1 MSEGA
6 ARRRER
12 SLTWLLFFVIVVD
25 LIGFGMVIPIL
36 PFLSPSLGG
45 SEADIALILASYSM
59 AAAVAAPIWGRLSD
73 RLGRRRILSICLLG
87 GAISHA
93 LLAASDQLWL
103 VYCARTMAGMASGSL
118 PVATALIADNSQPA
132 RRARAMGVIGRAF
145 GIGLILGPVVGGV
158 LSFSESEFALPCQ
171 VAACLSLL
179 AAIMARIL
187 LPEDA
192 PIVAN
197 SAIAEGDRVAED
209 AVTKKRP
216 LSSWALL
223 QQSRSKLFVCQFV
236 LHTCAV
242 SSAVYLFPLWVA
254 AYLGW
259 QAREVG
265 LFFGLIGVAMLLTQG
280 NFLGWLTERFG
291 GIPVLRVAAL
301 VFSLSLLASAGA
313 RDFWLM
319 AGLGLTMFAA
329 ATLCLPIL
337 NSIASEAVHAS
348 SRGQFLGLTA
358 SAAATGRILGPLLAS
373 TLLMRGG
380 YSAAWLGDALV
391 VLLVVLWT
399 ILGARRGPPVL
410 LQSE

>member
-1 MSEGA
+1 VSEGA

-45 SEADIALILASYSM
+45 SEADIALILASYSI
-59 AAAVAAPIWGRLSD
+59 AAAVAAPVWGRLSD
-73 RLGRRRILSICLLG
+73 RLGRRRILSVCLLG
-87 GAISHA
+87 GAIAHA
-93 LLAASDQLWL
+93 LLAASDQLWM
-103 VYCARTMAGMASGSL
+103 VYFARTMAGLASGSL

-179 AAIMARIL
+179 AALMARIL
-187 LPEDA
+187 LPQDTPSGA
-192 PIVAN
+192 S
-197 SAIAEGDRVAED
+197 SAKDSSSQ
-209 AVTKKRP
+209 KKP
-216 LSSWALL
+216 LSSWALV

-242 SSAVYLFPLWVA
+242 SGAVYLFPLWVA

-291 GIPVLRVAAL
+291 TIPVLRVAAMA
-301 VFSLSLLASAGA
+301 FSLSLLASAGA
-313 RDFWLM
+313 REFWLM
-319 AGLGLTMFAA
+319 AGLGLSMFAA

-337 NSIASEAVHAS
+337 NSIASEAVPAG
-348 SRGQFLGLTA
+348 SRGQFLGVTA

-373 TLLMRGG
+373 TLLVRGG
-380 YSAAWLGDALV
+380 YSAAWLGDAFV

-399 ILGARRGPPVL
+399 ILGAGRGIASTATVDPKTI
-410 LQSE
+410 

>member
-45 SEADIALILASYSM
+45 SEADIALILASYSI
-59 AAAVAAPIWGRLSD
+59 AAAVAAPVWGRLSD
-73 RLGRRRILSICLLG
+73 RLGRRRILSVCLLG
-87 GAISHA
+87 GAIAHA
-93 LLAASDQLWL
+93 LLAASDQLWM
-103 VYCARTMAGMASGSL
+103 VYFARTMAGLASGSL

-179 AAIMARIL
+179 AALMARIL
-187 LPEDA
+187 LPQDTPSGA
-192 PIVAN
+192 S
-197 SAIAEGDRVAED
+197 SATDSSSQ
-209 AVTKKRP
+209 KKP
-216 LSSWALL
+216 LSSWALV

-242 SSAVYLFPLWVA
+242 SGAVYLFPLWVA

-291 GIPVLRVAAL
+291 AIPVLRIAAMA
-301 VFSLSLLASAGA
+301 FSLSLLASAAA
-313 RDFWLM
+313 REFWLM
-319 AGLGLTMFAA
+319 TGLGLSMFAA

-337 NSIASEAVHAS
+337 NSIASEAVPAG
-348 SRGQFLGLTA
+348 SRGQFLGVTA

-373 TLLMRGG
+373 TLLVRGG
-380 YSAAWLGDALV
+380 YSAAWLGDAFV
-391 VLLVVLWT
+391 VLLVVLWAM
-399 ILGARRGPPVL
+399 LGAGRGIASTATVDPKAI
-410 LQSE
+410 